1 MADPVTATIVAAL
14 AAASATKLGEGLG
27 EGVVT
32 TFKSFYRAVT
42 KRFRSEPDAQEALDD
57 LRLEQS
63 DTKAVETVSVHLER
77 AARED
82 QEIGRLLAQLRSDV
96 AGINQEGEG
105 SVVNQIHGD
114 VSGSARV
121 IQGRDFHG
129 GIHL

>member
-32 TFKSFYRAVT
+32 TFKSFYRSVT

>member
-1 MADPVTATIVAAL
+1 MTDPVTATIVAAL
-14 AAASATKLGEGLG
+14 ATASATKLGEGLG
-27 EGVVT
+27 ESVVT
-32 TFKSFYRAVT
+32 TFRSLYRAVT
-42 KRFRSEPDAQEALDD
+42 KRFRSEPEAQEALDD
-57 LRLEQS
+57 LRLEQDDS
-63 DTKAVETVSVHLER
+63 KAVEAVSVHLER

-82 QEIGRLLAQLRSDV
+82 QEIGRLLAKLRADV
-96 AGINQEGEG
+96 GQIAQEGEG